1 MSDNRAGALTVPN
14 KARYSSDVTAN
25 DPSQSPVS
33 PQYQLGATADEAK
46 MASQISSSPIP
57 GPGGIVERLGQQF
70 QYPRASPDAQMS
82 QRPGINV
89 GES

>member
-1 MSDNRAGALTVPN
+1 MICINERSASRRQQLIPN
-14 KARYSSDVTAN
+14 DISQAPTA
-25 DPSQSPVS
+25 
-33 PQYQLGATADEAK
+33 PQYQLGATSDEAK
-46 MASQISSSPIP
+46 MASQIAKSPIP